1 METYDAILQRMK
13 ASYESY
19 AGFTPPEE
27 SDVMIRL
34 RVLAGEVYQL
44 RVNEEYIA
52 RQLFPSTA
60 TGEYLDRHAAERG
73 LTRRSAETAAGSVT
87 FTAQDTVHP
96 DILIPAGTEVC
107 TYADML
113 RFTTVS
119 DVVLTSGN
127 STVSADAAAVS
138 AGAAY
143 NARVGTVSL
152 IVTPIPGIGSVT
164 NSAAFTGGADAES
177 DDQLRRR
184 VIDSYVN
191 IVSGANA
198 AYYKSLALSVP
209 GVYSASVVGRGRGN
223 GTVDVYISGVG
234 EAVTTAVKNQ
244 VQTLIS
250 AGRELNVDVLVR
262 DPTAVPV
269 ALYILLT
276 VEAGYDFTTV
286 ADEVDNTVSA
296 YINALGIGAD
306 VLLSKVGEIV
316 GHVKGVA
323 DYHFVES
330 YGGDRIISDSRY
342 PVAGTILVEERG

>member
-1 METYDAILQRMK
+1 MESYDAILQRMK

-19 AGFTPPEE
+19 AGFTLSEE
-27 SDVMIRL
+27 SDIMIRL
-34 RVLAGEVYQL
+34 RVLAGEIYQL

-60 TGEYLDRHAAERG
+60 TGEYLDLHAAERG
-73 LTRRSAETAAGSVT
+73 LTRRSAASASGYVT
-87 FTAQDTVHP
+87 FTPQDAVHP
-96 DILIPAGTEVC
+96 EILIPAGTEVC
-107 TYADML
+107 TYADLL
-113 RFTTVS
+113 RYNTVS
-119 DVVLTSGN
+119 DVILPSGEN
-127 STVSADAAAVS
+127 SVTAQVTAAS
-138 AGAAY
+138 PGAAY

-152 IVTPIPGIGSVT
+152 IVTPVPGIGGVT
-164 NSAAFTGGADAES
+164 NAAAFTGGADAES
-177 DDQLRRR
+177 DDELRER

-198 AYYKSLALSVP
+198 AYYKSLAMSVP

-223 GTVDVYISGVG
+223 GTVDIYISGVG
-234 EAVTTAVKNQ
+234 EAVSASVKSQ
-244 VQTLIS
+244 LQALVS

-262 DPTAVPV
+262 DPEAVPV

-276 VEAGYDFTTV
+276 VEAGYDFTAVSGEVRDTV
-286 ADEVDNTVSA
+286 TG
-296 YINALGIGAD
+296 YINALGIGTD

-323 DYHFVES
+323 DYHFIES